1 MKLVPLTDRI
11 AGAIEVYDN
20 AVPNHSQVLEQVIEG
35 ASWDRAKTGLSEQP
49 VVSDV
54 RTNDV
59 MWIMPFDFRTH
70 ITLYEFAK
78 TVWHYLDDYGT
89 RYDQSFSFMEP
100 INVNR
105 YEPGQRYH
113 PHSDAGGNSTRVISA
128 LVYLNDDFTGG
139 ETEFVLF
146 GEKVQ
151 PKAGRLVI
159 FPSNYAYAHAALPPT
174 EGTKYSAAFWTNRA

>member
-1 MKLVPLTDRI
+1 MELVQLTERL
-11 AGAIEVYDN
+11 AGAVEVYDD
-20 AVPNHSQVLEQVIEG
+20 AVPNVSEILEVLASSG
-35 ASWDRAKTGLSEQP
+35 AWDRAKTGAGSGE
-49 VVSDV
+49 VSDK

-59 MWIMPFDFRTH
+59 TWIEPFNFRTPLILH
-70 ITLYEFAK
+70 EFVRN
-78 TVWHYLDDYGT
+78 VWHYLDDYGL
-89 RYDQSFSFMEP
+89 RYDQSFSFLENV
-100 INVNR
+100 NVNR
-105 YEPGQRYH
+105 YEPGQQYH
-113 PHSDAGGNSTRVISA
+113 VHSDAGGTSTRVISA

-174 EGTKYSAAFWTNRA
+174 DGVKYSAAFWTNR